1 MTQQKISTPPC
12 RNQWTRFRQGKGSRL
27 AIPSTTTAQP
37 AISLTTIFRVLLAG
51 LALLTSALAQAE
63 VRALVIGIDEYRHGS
78 SLKGAVADA
87 QDIATA
93 LKALGVT
100 DLRVRLNAEATRD
113 NLVQDWRDLVA
124 CAQPGDTLVLT
135 YAGHGSQQPERVE
148 GSEEDG
154 KDEILLLGGY
164 TEKGDGTRERI
175 LDDEFNQW
183 FKEANDQGLA
193 ILFLADACHSGTL
206 TRGVDP
212 RASGGQVRYST
223 VGAITDDE
231 LELDLPPTAA
241 ALGEQDLPGLTF
253 LAAGQEN
260 QKVPEVSLFDIQG
273 HRAPRGALSWAFSRA
288 LEGQADQD
296 SDGRLTRDEI
306 NRFVRANVR
315 AVAEARQTPNLLP
328 MADEQRVVLP
338 LAGTRGT
345 VTTPT
350 ALPEARVRILAA
362 DETAATALATDL
374 TGMKQVA
381 SDEEADLVFD
391 TGARQAISGQGDV
404 LARDLR
410 RPALQTV
417 IDKWR
422 GLERLKWERLGD
434 RLTMRVLPNDGT
446 HRRGERIAFEIDD
459 IQLPYLVFFSLSGD
473 GTLHYHY
480 PWPEDPDRVPT
491 GRPVKVEFDVTPPFG
506 ADHIIAVASDQS
518 LGELAALLKSLDG
531 KPAPRPAV
539 EAVLE
544 AIRQGRRQ
552 LGIQGLFTAP

>member
-1 MTQQKISTPPC
+1 MSGIHTS
-12 RNQWTRFRQGKGSRL
+12 
-27 AIPSTTTAQP
+27 
-37 AISLTTIFRVLLAG
+37 SLFHTGYLG
-51 LALLTSALAQAE
+51 ALLVGLELLTADLVQAE

-87 QDIATA
+87 QDIAAA
-93 LKALGVT
+93 LKALGVK

-113 NLVQDWRDLVA
+113 TLVQDWEDLVA
-124 CAQPGDTLVLT
+124 RSQPGDTLVLT
-135 YAGHGSQQPERVE
+135 YAGHGSQQPERVA

-164 TEKGDGTRERI
+164 TETGDGTRER
-175 LDDEFNQW
+175 LVDDEFNQW
-183 FKEANDQGLA
+183 FKEANDKGLG

-223 VGAITDDE
+223 VGDITDDE

-241 ALGEQDLPGLTF
+241 ALSEEELPGLTF

-260 QKVPEVSLFDIQG
+260 QKVPEVPLFDIQG
-273 HRAPRGALSWAFSRA
+273 HRVPRGALSWAFSRA

-338 LAGTRGT
+338 LAGTRDPAAAK
-345 VTTPT
+345 TPK
-350 ALPEARVRILAA
+350 ALPEARVRIQGA
-362 DETAATALATDL
+362 DEVAAASIAGDL
-374 TGMKQVA
+374 TGMTLVT
-381 SDEEADLVFD
+381 SEEEADLIFD

-434 RLTMRVLPNDGT
+434 RLSMRVLPNDGT
-446 HRRGERIAFEIDD
+446 HRRGERIGFEIAD

-480 PWPEDPDRVPT
+480 PWPEDPERVPP

-506 ADHIIAVASDQS
+506 ADHLIAVASDQS

-539 EAVLE
+539 EVVLE

>member
-12 RNQWTRFRQGKGSRL
+12 RNHWHRFRQGKGSRL
-27 AIPSTTTAQP
+27 AIPYTTTAQP
-37 AISLTTIFRVLLAG
+37 AISLTTIFQVLLAS

-87 QDIATA
+87 QDIAAA
-93 LKALGVT
+93 LKALGVK

-124 CAQPGDTLVLT
+124 RSQPGDTLVLT
-135 YAGHGSQQPERVE
+135 YAGHGSQTPERVA

-164 TEKGDGTRERI
+164 TEQGEGTRERI

-183 FKEANDQGLA
+183 FKEASDKGLA

-212 RASGGQVRYST
+212 RASGGQVRYSA

-241 ALGEQDLPGLTF
+241 ALGEADLPGLTF

-260 QKVPEVSLFDIQG
+260 QKVPEVPLFDTQG

-338 LAGTRGT
+338 VAGTRGA

-374 TGMKQVA
+374 TGMKRVT

>member
-1 MTQQKISTPPC
+1 MPNCLLTIPLLSESFSNVKVTEKIH
-12 RNQWTRFRQGKGSRL
+12 
-27 AIPSTTTAQP
+27 
-37 AISLTTIFRVLLAG
+37 IFRDMARPSLRVNVPRYLSALLAG
-51 LALLTSALAQAE
+51 LTLLTSALAQAE
-63 VRALVIGIDEYRHGS
+63 VRALVIGIDEYQHGS

-87 QDIATA
+87 QDIAAA
-93 LKALGVT
+93 LKALGVK

-124 CAQPGDTLVLT
+124 RAQPGDTLVLT

-183 FKEANDQGLA
+183 FKEANDKGLA

-231 LELDLPPTAA
+231 LELDLPLTAA
-241 ALGEQDLPGLTF
+241 TLGEEDLPGLTF

-338 LAGTRGT
+338 LAGTRGA

-362 DETAATALATDL
+362 DETSAAALAADL

-410 RPALQTV
+410 RPALQSV

-434 RLTMRVLPNDGT
+434 RLTMQVLPNDGT

-544 AIRQGRRQ
+544 ATRQGRRQ

>member
-1 MTQQKISTPPC
+1 MPNCLFPLRLHTHSLISVF
-12 RNQWTRFRQGKGSRL
+12 RF
-27 AIPSTTTAQP
+27 
-37 AISLTTIFRVLLAG
+37 ISILLAG
-51 LALLTSALAQAE
+51 LALLNVGLAQAE
-63 VRALVIGIDEYRHGS
+63 VRALVIGIDEYQHDP
-78 SLKGAVADA
+78 SLNGAVADA
-87 QDIATA
+87 QDIAEA
-93 LKALGVT
+93 LKGLGVK
-100 DLRVRLNAEATRD
+100 DLRLRLNAEATRD
-113 NLVQDWRDLVA
+113 NLVQDWLDLVA
-124 CAQPGDTLVLT
+124 RAQPGDTLVLT
-135 YAGHGSQQPERVE
+135 YAGHGSQLPERVA

-164 TEKGDGTRERI
+164 TNKGNGSRELI

-183 FKEANDQGLA
+183 FKEASDKGLA

-212 RASGGQVRYST
+212 RASGGQVRYT
-223 VGAITDDE
+223 AVGDISDDD
-231 LELDLPPTAA
+231 LKLDLPPTAA
-241 ALGEQDLPGLTF
+241 DLSEDDLPGLTF

-260 QKVPEVSLFDIQG
+260 QKVPEVPLFDHEG
-273 HRAPRGALSWAFSRA
+273 RRAQRGALSWAFSRA
-288 LEGQADQD
+288 LEGYADRD
-296 SDGRLTRDEI
+296 SNGLLTRDEI

-328 MADEQRVVLP
+328 MVDQERVVLP
-338 LAGTRGT
+338 LAGTSDHPVAIRQ
-345 VTTPT
+345 VLPRSQVYIKVSDDVMPT
-350 ALPEARVRILAA
+350 DIAN
-362 DETAATALATDL
+362 DL
-374 TGMKQVA
+374 NGIKIVYN
-381 SDEEADLVFD
+381 EKEADLIFD
-391 TGARQAISGQGDV
+391 IGARQAISGQGEV

-422 GLERLKWERLGD
+422 GLERLKLERLGD
-434 RLTMRVLPNDGT
+434 KLAMRVVPNDGT

-480 PWPEDPDRVPT
+480 PWPEDPDQVPT

-539 EAVLE
+539 EAVLD

-552 LGIQGLFTAP
+552 LGIQALFTAP

>member
-1 MTQQKISTPPC
+1 MREITGNLYAKCHQGAMSSIFGFQSASP
-12 RNQWTRFRQGKGSRL
+12 FRAGNLG
-27 AIPSTTTAQP
+27 AC
-37 AISLTTIFRVLLAG
+37 LAG
-51 LALLTSALAQAE
+51 LGLVVGGLAQAE
-63 VRALVIGIDEYRHGS
+63 VRALVIGIDEYQHGT

-93 LKALGVT
+93 LRALGVK
-100 DLRVRLNAEATRD
+100 DLRVRLNAEATREI
-113 NLVQDWRDLVA
+113 LVQDWRDLVA
-124 CAQPGDTLVLT
+124 RAQPGDTLVLT
-135 YAGHGSQQPERVE
+135 YAGHGSQQPERVP
-148 GSEEDG
+148 GSEADG
-154 KDEILLLGGY
+154 MDEILLLGGFA
-164 TEKGDGTRERI
+164 EQGEGTRERI
-175 LDDEFNQW
+175 VDDEFNQW
-183 FKEANDQGLA
+183 FKEATDKGLE

-206 TRGVDP
+206 TRGVDS
-212 RASGGQVRYST
+212 RASGGRVRYSAY
-223 VGAITDDE
+223 GAITDDM

-241 ALGEQDLPGLTF
+241 TLGEDDLPGLTF

-260 QKVPEVSLFDIQG
+260 QKVPEIPLFDAQG
-273 HRAPRGALSWAFSRA
+273 RRAPRGALSWAFSRA

-338 LAGTRGT
+338 LAGIRGPT
-345 VTTPT
+345 AATPK
-350 ALPEARVRILAA
+350 ALPEARVRILAS
-362 DETAATALATDL
+362 DEAAATALGREL
-374 TGMKQVA
+374 TGMMLVA
-381 SDEEADLVFD
+381 RDKEADLVFD
-391 TGARQAISGQGDV
+391 TRARQAISGQGDV

-446 HRRGERIAFEIDD
+446 HRRGERIGFEIDD

-480 PWPEDPDRVPT
+480 PWPEDPERVPI

-506 ADHIIAVASDQS
+506 ADHLVAVASDQS

-531 KPAPRPAV
+531 KPAPGPAV
-539 EAVLE
+539 EAVLA

>member
-1 MTQQKISTPPC
+1 
-12 RNQWTRFRQGKGSRL
+12 
-27 AIPSTTTAQP
+27 
-37 AISLTTIFRVLLAG
+37 V
-51 LALLTSALAQAE
+51 
-63 VRALVIGIDEYRHGS
+63 
-78 SLKGAVADA
+78 
-87 QDIATA
+87 
-93 LKALGVT
+93 
-100 DLRVRLNAEATRD
+100 
-113 NLVQDWRDLVA
+113 
-124 CAQPGDTLVLT
+124 
-135 YAGHGSQQPERVE
+135 
-148 GSEEDG
+148 
-154 KDEILLLGGY
+154 
-164 TEKGDGTRERI
+164 
-175 LDDEFNQW
+175 DDEFNQW
-183 FKEANDQGLA
+183 FKEATDKGLE

-212 RASGGQVRYST
+212 LASGGRVRYSAY
-223 VGAITDDE
+223 GAITDDM

-241 ALGEQDLPGLTF
+241 TLGEDDLPGLTF

-260 QKVPEVSLFDIQG
+260 QKVPEVPLFDAQG
-273 HRAPRGALSWAFSRA
+273 RRAPRGALSWAFSRA
-288 LEGQADQD
+288 MEGQADQD

-338 LAGTRGT
+338 LAGIRDHTAA
-345 VTTPT
+345 TPK
-350 ALPEARVRILAA
+350 ALPEARVRILAS
-362 DETAATALATDL
+362 DEAAASALGREL
-374 TGMKQVA
+374 TGMTLVA
-381 SDEEADLVFD
+381 SDQEADLVFD
-391 TGARQAISGQGDV
+391 TRARQAISGQGDV

-446 HRRGERIAFEIDD
+446 HRRGERIGFEIDD

-473 GTLHYHY
+473 GTLHFHY
-480 PWPEDPDRVPT
+480 PWPEDPERVPT

-506 ADHIIAVASDQS
+506 ADHLIAVASDQS

-531 KPAPRPAV
+531 KPSPGPAV
-539 EAVLE
+539 EAVLD